1 MGQDTPDIC
10 FTCLQGEDNV
20 EHILAQCPYARL
32 VWTGC
37 PHATGLR
44 VDILQVGDTL
54 EGWWLEARSR
64 VTVANRRR
72 FDTLV
77 ILVARTLWKQRNARV
92 FANASQQFGTEQII
106 LRIREEFSLWMFAKF
121 GGSYATTGE

>member
-1 MGQDTPDIC
+1 MQLGYAHQLWIKIFCWLALKHRLWTSDRRARHGLQETPDTC

-20 EHILAQCPYARL
+20 EHILAHL
-32 VWTGC
+32 FGL
-37 PHATGLR
+37 HATGLR
-44 VDILQVGDTL
+44 VDIPQVGDTL
-54 EGWWLEARSR
+54 EGWWLEARSG

-92 FANASQQFGTEQII
+92 FANASQQFGTE
-106 LRIREEFSLWMFAKF
+106 
-121 GGSYATTGE
+121 